1 MTTTKQTQKSPIPAL
16 LTAILDAWRMPDLRF
31 RILFTLFDQLNIV
44 TIKFIKVI

>member
-31 RILFTLFDQLNIV
+31 RILFTLFLL
-44 TIKFIKVI
+44 